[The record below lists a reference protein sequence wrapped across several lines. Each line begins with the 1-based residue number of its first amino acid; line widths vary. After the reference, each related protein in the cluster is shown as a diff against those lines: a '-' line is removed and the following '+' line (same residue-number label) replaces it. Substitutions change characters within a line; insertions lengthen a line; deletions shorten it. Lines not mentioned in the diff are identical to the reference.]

1 MKKIFAAALAM
12 ALLISATACGQNNT
26 AGTSGMDN
34 YKMGLAGY
42 THTDDSYGYT
52 EGKNGRGAVST
63 TYVAAV
69 FDGDGK
75 IVKISIDE
83 VESNISF
90 DATGQ
95 LADYAGGQVLSK
107 KELGDNYGMRAASGI
122 GKEWHEQIAAM
133 EKWLV
138 GKDVKTIIS
147 SANGSG
153 SGANSG
159 TGTASTAVSGSN
171 TSSGSTSGSGT
182 MTDSAASG
190 SAMGDI
196 ASGANSVMDGVMSG
210 ANNMI
215 DGMTDGIE
223 NITGTMNGWMDED
236 LKAGVTI
243 DTTYIVRAI
252 EKAYKNAK

>member
-1 MKKIFAAALAM
+1 MKKIFTAALAM
-12 ALLISATACGQNNT
+12 ALLISVTACGQNTT

-34 YKMGLAGY
+34 YKLGLAGY

-69 FDGDGK
+69 FDGSGK
-75 IVKISIDE
+75 IVKIAIDE
-83 VESNISF
+83 VESNINF

-107 KELGDNYGMRAASGI
+107 KELGDNYGMRAASDI
-122 GKEWHEQIAAM
+122 GKEWHEQISTM

-147 SANGSG
+147 SANSTN

-159 TGTASTAVSGSN
+159 TGTASTATSGNN
-171 TSSGSTSGSGT
+171 TSSGNASGSST
-182 MTDSAASG
+182 MTDGAVSSG
-190 SAMGDI
+190 AMGDI

-210 ANNMI
+210 ANNMM
-215 DGMTDGIE
+215 DGMVDGVGS
-223 NITGTMNGWMDED
+223 ITGTMNDWMDED